1 MSPATQSIRHAA
13 GSLLVVGLSGTEL
26 TGLEG
31 AWLRLVRPSG
41 IILFRRNIT
50 DARQTNE
57 LLSAATTY
65 CSSAAMRCVDIE
77 GGTVDRLRDAVAPM
91 PSAHAVAQTEKPSLM
106 RRHGMLIASEC
117 LAFGFNATL
126 APVLDL
132 ALPASEAV
140 MGTRSPAS
148 TPTATVR
155 YAREFLAGLASK
167 GVIGCGKHFPG
178 LGGGT
183 SDSHLE
189 TPAIQRS
196 WHDLWRE
203 DLVHYRELAK
213 ELPMIM
219 VTHAA
224 YPETGSG
231 GLPATASH
239 FWVTKIL
246 QQRIGYKGLIFS
258 DDMEMGG
265 ILKFQPIEEAAISAL
280 RAGIHILEIC
290 HSPELI
296 LRCYESLIR
305 EAERSIAFR
314 RVLLERAATAAQLRR
329 ARFGAPTTRAFSN
342 AQLAALREK
351 VLLFSDNVRPGF
363 RQ

>member
-1 MSPATQSIRHAA
+1 
-13 GSLLVVGLSGTEL
+13 
-26 TGLEG
+26 
-31 AWLRLVRPSG
+31 
-41 IILFRRNIT
+41 
-50 DARQTNE
+50 
-57 LLSAATTY
+57 
-65 CSSAAMRCVDIE
+65 
-77 GGTVDRLRDAVAPM
+77 
-91 PSAHAVAQTEKPSLM
+91 
-106 RRHGMLIASEC
+106 
-117 LAFGFNATL
+117 
-126 APVLDL
+126 
-132 ALPASEAV
+132 
-140 MGTRSPAS
+140 
-148 TPTATVR
+148 
-155 YAREFLAGLASK
+155 
-167 GVIGCGKHFPG
+167 
-178 LGGGT
+178 
-183 SDSHLE
+183 LE

-203 DLVHYRELAK
+203 DLVPYRELAK